1 MRGRVAVKVVEARVT
16 EERVAEERVVVAV
29 VELVET
35 AGIVPT

>member
-1 MRGRVAVKVVEARVT
+1 MRGRVAVKVAEARVAVP
-16 EERVAEERVVVAV
+16 RVAEERVVVAV

>member
-1 MRGRVAVKVVEARVT
+1 MRGRVAVKVVEARVA